1 MVGGMKKILF
11 IFNPK
16 SGKAQMK
23 NYLIDILDIFIKQ
36 KYEVTV
42 HPTQSP
48 LDALNIVK
56 EKSAQYDMLVC
67 SGGDGT
73 LAEVVEGI
81 IKAKKHIPIGYIPSG
96 STNDFATSLG
106 IPKNMKQA
114 AEIITRE
121 KRFSCDVG
129 KFNENIFVYIA
140 AFGIFTDVSY
150 ETNQGMKNILGH
162 MAYILEGM
170 KRLSAIKSY
179 HLNIKY
185 DTEEL
190 EGDFLFG
197 MITNSLSVGGF
208 KTITGKDVQFDDGVF
223 EVTLIKKPNSP
234 MEINKLMSALVL
246 GDVDGECMHCFKTS
260 YIEFSSQEEI
270 AWTLDGE
277 FGGEV
282 KQACVKNMQKAI
294 ELIVP

>member
-1 MVGGMKKILF
+1 MKKILF

-23 NYLIDILDIFIKQ
+23 NYLIDILDIFVKQ

-96 STNDFATSLG
+96 STNDFAASLG

-234 MEINKLMSALVL
+234 IEINKLMSALVL

-282 KQACVKNMQKAI
+282 KQAYVKNMQKAVEI
-294 ELIVP
+294 IVP

>member
-1 MVGGMKKILF
+1 
-11 IFNPK
+11 
-16 SGKAQMK
+16 
-23 NYLIDILDIFIKQ
+23 
-36 KYEVTV
+36 
-42 HPTQSP
+42 
-48 LDALNIVK
+48 
-56 EKSAQYDMLVC
+56 
-67 SGGDGT
+67 
-73 LAEVVEGI
+73 
-81 IKAKKHIPIGYIPSG
+81 
-96 STNDFATSLG
+96 
-106 IPKNMKQA
+106 MKQA

-234 MEINKLMSALVL
+234 IEINKLMSALVL

-282 KQACVKNMQKAI
+282 KQAYVKNMQKAVEI
-294 ELIVP
+294 IVP